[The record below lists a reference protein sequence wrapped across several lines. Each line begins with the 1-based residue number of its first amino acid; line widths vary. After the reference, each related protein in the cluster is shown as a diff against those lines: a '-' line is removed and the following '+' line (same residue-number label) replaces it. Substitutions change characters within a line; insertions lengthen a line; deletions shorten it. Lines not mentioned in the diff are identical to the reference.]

1 MDTLDGKTNKHLAN
15 TDTQGGDALDGKTN
29 KHRHKG
35 GDAPYG
41 KTYKHL
47 ATTESHRVGTHWTER
62 LTIFWQF
69 FDSRPGCGKNN
80 SISCLDNSISC
91 KKFGPKTFLLGHT
104 NL

>member
-1 MDTLDGKTNKHLAN
+1 MDTLDGKTKKHLAN
-15 TDTQGGDALDGKTN
+15 TDTQGDALDGKTN

-62 LTIFWQF
+62 LTIFWLPQTHRG
-69 FDSRPGCGKNN
+69 DAQDGKTN
-80 SISCLDNSISC
+80 
-91 KKFGPKTFLLGHT
+91 THT
-104 NL
+104 TL